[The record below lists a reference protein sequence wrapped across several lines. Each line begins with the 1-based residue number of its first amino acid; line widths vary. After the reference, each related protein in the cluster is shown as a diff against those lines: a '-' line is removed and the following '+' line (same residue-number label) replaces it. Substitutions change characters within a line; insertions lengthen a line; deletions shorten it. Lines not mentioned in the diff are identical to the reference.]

1 MVAAKEGETAIVDIL
16 VEAHADAHADINAQE
31 NVRF

>member
-1 MVAAKEGETAIVDIL
+1 MTCLMVAAKEGETAIVDIL
-16 VEAHADAHADINAQE
+16 VEAHADINAQE

>member
-1 MVAAKEGETAIVDIL
+1 MVAAKKGETAIVDIL
-16 VEAHADAHADINAQE
+16 VEAHADIDQE